1 MGMGNNKLFEIRVKG
16 INRGN
21 LARNSSPG
29 VTYVVSSSMDKA
41 YNAMRML
48 YGSDSDYTD
57 AKDFE
62 LESIRL
68 VADESNPNTCET
80 DTYKLI
86 LADKFF
92 EMFSK
97 DKIIDIKAVADF
109 VAKEKEENGISDNDN
124 EKEEDDENDDPEV
137 V

>member
-97 DKIIDIKAVADF
+97 DKIIDIKSVADF
-109 VAKEKEENGISDNDN
+109 VAKEKEENGIGDNGD
-124 EKEEDDENDDPEV
+124 EEDEDDENDDPEV

>member
-97 DKIIDIKAVADF
+97 DKIVDIKAVADF
-109 VAKEKEENGISDNDN
+109 VAKEKEENGISNNDA
-124 EKEEDDENDDPEV
+124 EEEEDDENDDPEV

>member
-1 MGMGNNKLFEIRVKG
+1 MGNNKLFEIRVKG

-97 DKIIDIKAVADF
+97 DKIVDIKAVADF
-109 VAKEKEENGISDNDN
+109 VAKEKEENGISNNDA
-124 EKEEDDENDDPEV
+124 EEEEDDENDDPEV

>member
-109 VAKEKEENGISDNDN
+109 VAKEKEENGISDNDD
-124 EKEEDDENDDPEV
+124 EEEEDDNNDDPEV